1 MLISIYWNICTILN
15 ARALKVWRRKLD
27 VVKESSCASVTNKFH
42 SGKLCS
48 APTTKFFLYAHGH
61 NVYASTYMQPI
72 MQGGFKGGLQATL
85 CQKLWGGECRVSGNR
100 KPRSPVIR
108 VSLRIRP
115 PFASFNVFS
124 LIRRGETAKCIWLA
138 FLGGWNSFCLAFTT
152 FLRQRTVSKCLILAL
167 TEERHCAWHSCRLF
181 LLPITGT
188 REIIYH
194 KIPVSEV
201 VSCSLLRRA
210 CEIFSLECF

>member
-1 MLISIYWNICTILN
+1 MLSRYG
-15 ARALKVWRRKLD
+15 
-27 VVKESSCASVTNKFH
+27 ESSCASVTNKFH

-48 APTTKFFLYAHGH
+48 APPTKFFPYAHGL
-61 NVYASTYMQPI
+61 NVYASTYMQAI
-72 MQGGFKGGLQATL
+72 HRGDSRVGCRRLCVKSSGVGSVECQGT
-85 CQKLWGGECRVSGNR
+85 GNR
-100 KPRSPVIR
+100 KPRSPVIW

-124 LIRRGETAKCIWLA
+124 LIRRGETAKFIWLA

-167 TEERHCAWHSCRLF
+167 TEERHCAWHPCRLF

-201 VSCSLLRRA
+201 ISCSLLRRA
-210 CEIFSLECF
+210 CEIFSLESF

>member
-1 MLISIYWNICTILN
+1 MLSRYGEENLTSWKNHLVHLWPTSFIQANYVQPPQKNFSCTPMGITSML
-15 ARALKVWRRKLD
+15 
-27 VVKESSCASVTNKFH
+27 
-42 SGKLCS
+42 
-48 APTTKFFLYAHGH
+48 APTAAH
-61 NVYASTYMQPI
+61 P
-72 MQGGFKGGLQATL
+72 QGGFKGELQATL

-138 FLGGWNSFCLAFTT
+138 FLVGWNSFCLAFTT
-152 FLRQRTVSKCLILAL
+152 FLRQRTQCLILAL
-167 TEERHCAWHSCRLF
+167 TEERHCTWHLCRLF

-201 VSCSLLRRA
+201 ISCSLLRRA

>member
-1 MLISIYWNICTILN
+1 M
-15 ARALKVWRRKLD
+15 
-27 VVKESSCASVTNKFH
+27 TNKFH

-72 MQGGFKGGLQATL
+72 HRGDSRVGCRRLCVKSSGVGSVECQGT
-85 CQKLWGGECRVSGNR
+85 GN
-100 KPRSPVIR
+100 PDPQWYGY
-108 VSLRIRP
+108 
-115 PFASFNVFS
+115 PFEYGRHLLFNVFS

-167 TEERHCAWHSCRLF
+167 TEERHCVWHPCRLF
-181 LLPITGT
+181 LLPIRGT

-201 VSCSLLRRA
+201 ISCSLLRRA